1 MATFDAAEAHKH
13 IRPELMAE
21 FKKALADA
29 EVQGQEVYSV
39 IIGKGVPLLYSVR
52 DKQP

>member
-1 MATFDAAEAHKH
+1 MATFDATEAPKH
-13 IRPELMAE
+13 IRPELMRE

-29 EVQGQEVYSV
+29 EAQGQEVNSV
-39 IIGKGVPLLYSVR
+39 IVGNGVPLLYSVM

>member
-1 MATFDAAEAHKH
+1 MATYDATEAHKH
-13 IRPELMAE
+13 IKPELMPE

-29 EVQGQEVYSV
+29 EAQGQEVYSV
-39 IIGKGVPLLYSVR
+39 IVGNGVPLMYSVR

>member
-1 MATFDAAEAHKH
+1 MATFDATEAHKH
-13 IRPELMAE
+13 VKPELMGE

-29 EVQGQEVYSV
+29 EAQGQEVYSV
-39 IIGKGVPLLYSVR
+39 IVGNGIPLLYSVR